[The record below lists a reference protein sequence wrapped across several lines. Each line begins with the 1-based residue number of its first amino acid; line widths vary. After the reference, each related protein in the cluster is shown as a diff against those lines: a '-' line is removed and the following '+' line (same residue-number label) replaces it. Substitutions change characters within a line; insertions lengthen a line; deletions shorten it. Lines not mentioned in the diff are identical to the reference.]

1 MGFAAA
7 DVAAGVA
14 QVLAAHGLATAAE
27 QVGGRWVFQAP
38 DVRITVGPLPGDRRT
53 LALFHPRC
61 LLVLT
66 GNGPVADALKEAI
79 RVKFLRVTG

>member
-14 QVLAAHGLATAAE
+14 EVLAAHGLTAAGE
-27 QVGGRWVFQAP
+27 EVDGRWTFQTP
-38 DVRITVGPLPGDRRT
+38 DVRITVGPLPEDRRT
-53 LALFHPRC
+53 LALFQPRC
-61 LLVLT
+61 LLVLS
-66 GNGPVADALKEAI
+66 GDGPIATALEEAI

>member
-7 DVAAGVA
+7 EVEAGIREVLSAQGLEAAVDDDGARRVFRARDVEIA
-14 QVLAAHGLATAAE
+14 
-27 QVGGRWVFQAP
+27 
-38 DVRITVGPLPGDRRT
+38 VGPLPDERRT
-53 LALFHPRC
+53 TTLFHPRC

-66 GNGPVADALKEAI
+66 GSGPVADALKAAI

>member
-14 QVLAAHGLATAAE
+14 EMLAAHGVATAGE
-27 QVGGRWVFQAP
+27 EVDGRWVFQAR
-38 DVRITVGPLPGDRRT
+38 DVRITVGPLPEDRRT
-53 LALFHPRC
+53 LALFQPRC
-61 LLVLT
+61 LLVLS
-66 GNGPVADALKEAI
+66 GNGPVADALTEAI